1 MPLTLDQISEYL
13 RKAAEQAGQVTQ
25 EASDKK
31 IGEKV
36 LDEIAAQSESIQSA
50 INKFLGNVGLVT
62 QEEIDKQEQQDQL
75 HLQRDKIFFHLCFH
89 FQCFPIV
96 VLVLF
101 QAKVEFFSCLHEH
114 SLRP

>member
-62 QEEIDKQEQQDQL
+62 QEEIDKIDEQL
-75 HLQRDKIFFHLCFH
+75 RLQKEKLLSEQSKKTKRNITKR
-89 FQCFPIV
+89 
-96 VLVLF
+96 
-101 QAKVEFFSCLHEH
+101 KSCD
-114 SLRP
+114 

>member
-50 INKFLGNVGLVT
+50 INNFLGNVGLVT
-62 QEEIDKQEQQDQL
+62 QEEIDKIDEQL
-75 HLQRDKIFFHLCFH
+75 RLQKEKLLSEQSKKTKRNLITYSIIGIATIGLLWFLTK
-89 FQCFPIV
+89 
-96 VLVLF
+96 
-101 QAKVEFFSCLHEH
+101 KK
-114 SLRP
+114 

>member
-50 INKFLGNVGLVT
+50 INKFFNKT
-62 QEEIDKQEQQDQL
+62 KT
-75 HLQRDKIFFHLCFH
+75 IFSIETVS
-89 FQCFPIV
+89 QIP
-96 VLVLF
+96 
-101 QAKVEFFSCLHEH
+101 K
-114 SLRP
+114 

>member
-62 QEEIDKQEQQDQL
+62 QEEIDKIDEQL
-75 HLQRDKIFFHLCFH
+75 RLQKEKLLSEQSKKTKRNLITYSIIVIAKI
-89 FQCFPIV
+89 
-96 VLVLF
+96 VLLWF
-101 QAKVEFFSCLHEH
+101 LTKKK
-114 SLRP
+114 

>member
-62 QEEIDKQEQQDQL
+62 QEEIDKIDEQL
-75 HLQRDKIFFHLCFH
+75 RLQKEKLLSEQSKKTKRNLITYSIIGIATIGLLWFLTK
-89 FQCFPIV
+89 
-96 VLVLF
+96 
-101 QAKVEFFSCLHEH
+101 KK
-114 SLRP
+114 

>member
-62 QEEIDKQEQQDQL
+62 QEEIDKIDEQ
-75 HLQRDKIFFHLCFH
+75 
-89 FQCFPIV
+89 
-96 VLVLF
+96 
-101 QAKVEFFSCLHEH
+101 
-114 SLRP
+114 LRHQKEKLLSEQSKKTKRNLITYYIIGIATIGLLWFLTKKK

>member
-1 MPLTLDQISEYL
+1 MMPLTLEQISEYL
-13 RKAAEQAGQVTQ
+13 RKAAEQAGQVKQ

-62 QEEIDKQEQQDQL
+62 QEEIDKIDEQL
-75 HLQRDKIFFHLCFH
+75 RLQKEKLLSEQSKKTKRNLITYSIIGIATIGLLWFLTK
-89 FQCFPIV
+89 
-96 VLVLF
+96 
-101 QAKVEFFSCLHEH
+101 KK
-114 SLRP
+114 

>member
-62 QEEIDKQEQQDQL
+62 QEEIDKIDEQL
-75 HLQRDKIFFHLCFH
+75 RLQKEKLLSEQSKKTKRNLIAYSIIGIATIGLLWFLTK
-89 FQCFPIV
+89 
-96 VLVLF
+96 
-101 QAKVEFFSCLHEH
+101 KK
-114 SLRP
+114 